1 VSLFGSPE
9 REARLPVAIL
19 TGFLGSGKTTLLN
32 RMLRHPSMADT
43 AVIVN
48 EIGAVG
54 LDQYFLDE
62 ADSDVVMLSNG
73 CLCCMVRDD
82 LEDTVSRLYARRTS
96 GELPAFRRLV
106 IETTGLA
113 DPGPVMESFL
123 ANPMLSRCFEL
134 ACVATTVDVPYADS
148 HLDEYYE
155 AVRQVAMADR
165 ILITKDDLATTEQ
178 TASVEARLRRV
189 NPSAEIVRAADAS
202 PSLLIEPAAPGSRGG
217 RATVYRQAP
226 APTPRAALAHGS
238 GGVHEQRVASF
249 TLTLDEPLEWRPFAD
264 WLRALRV
271 QHGDRLLRLKGIL
284 NVRGEA
290 LPISIH
296 GVHHILHPPLALRAW
311 PWEDHRSRLVFVTD
325 GLSQATVEAGLT
337 DLLGRI
343 PASSDPHEVHP
354 S

>member
-1 VSLFGSPE
+1 MSLFGSPGPD
-9 REARLPVAIL
+9 ARLPVAIL

-32 RMLRHPSMADT
+32 RMLRNPAMADT

-96 GELPAFRRLV
+96 GDLPAFWRLV

-123 ANPMLSRCFEL
+123 ANPMLSRCFRL
-134 ACVATTVDVPYADS
+134 ACVATTIDVPYADR

-165 ILITKDDLATTEQ
+165 ILITKDDLADAEQ

-189 NPSAEIVRAADAS
+189 NPSAEIVRAKDAD
-202 PSLLIEPAAPGSRGG
+202 PSLVFEPAAPLSRGG
-217 RATVYRQAP
+217 RTTTYRQAP
-226 APTPRAALAHGS
+226 AQSPRPALDHG
-238 GGVHEQRVASF
+238 GGGLHEQRVASF
-249 TLTLDEPLEWRPFAD
+249 TVVLDEPIEWRPFAD

-296 GVHHILHPPLALRAW
+296 GVHHILHPPLALKAW
-311 PWEDHRSRLVFVTD
+311 PWEDRRSRLVFVTD
-325 GLSQATVEAGLT
+325 DLSQATVEAGMT
-337 DLLGRI
+337 RLLGRT
-343 PASSDPHEVHP
+343 PASGDPQEVHP